1 MIFIAGSME
10 AGRRSTEVVAES
22 FHVETMSMIK
32 RKLIENDVAFKTLKP
47 TPSDTV
53 HQQGHSS

>member
-1 MIFIAGSME
+1 MIIIAGSLE
-10 AGRRSTEVVAES
+10 AGRHGTEAVAEN

-47 TPSDTV
+47 TPSDTCPPTRP
-53 HQQGHSS
+53 